1 MDDEDRRVLDKKWDK
16 VHLKIKDKNPD
27 FVEPAIPFRS
37 SCLIKDFNPLYA
49 VSRCQYANMPRS
61 MTKKS
66 SLQPDLFRK
75 H

>member
-49 VSRCQYANMPRS
+49 KIYDKEKFIAA
-61 MTKKS
+61 
-66 SLQPDLFRK
+66 
-75 H
+75 